1 MQQCAIHVEF
11 QLPNEYSRMG
21 YLVDAIETTDA
32 SLQAEMA
39 LVRNDDDP
47 TNGKRSNF
55 EATATCL
62 LPHDPVS
69 KKIQNYPAR
78 RNNAEIS
85 EIDSTKFKSRVGAT
99 GVNLRYH
106 KRDEYLKLAV
116 EQKK

>member
-1 MQQCAIHVEF
+1 
-11 QLPNEYSRMG
+11 MG
-21 YLVDAIETTDA
+21 YLLDAIETTDA
-32 SLQAEMA
+32 SLQAAMD

-62 LPHDPVS
+62 LPHDPVAN
-69 KKIQNYPAR
+69 KRQNNPAC
-78 RNNAEIS
+78 RNNSEIS
-85 EIDSTKFKSRVGAT
+85 AIDSTKLKSGVGAT

-106 KRDEYLKLAV
+106 KRDEYLKHTA